1 MRESQTR
8 TSEATAGAA
17 APQRDLACLID
28 GYLTTQLLYVAA
40 RLGVADVLTFGPR
53 TGREIAEAVGADAD
67 ALTRMLRGLVLEH
80 VLAEEDDGRFALT
93 ALGEGL
99 RDGVPGSLRGA
110 VLARGEVYW
119 SAAAGLLRAATEGG
133 TAFEHVHGERFFDHL
148 AGDPDREAAFQA
160 SMAAR
165 AQREAADV
173 VAAYEFA
180 GLRDVV
186 DVGGGSGVLLE
197 TILRATPEL
206 RGVLVDRSE
215 AVERASARL
224 AAASLDARCE
234 CVVGD
239 FFDSVPPGADAYLL
253 SRVIHD
259 WDDAD
264 AQRVLTTCREAMPV
278 DARLLLV
285 EAIVPERAHD
295 GPEAVRMDIHMLMLL
310 GARERTQAQ
319 FRRLLA
325 DAGFELVRVVPTGS
339 PASLSVLEAAVA
351 AHGR

>member
-1 MRESQTR
+1 
-8 TSEATAGAA
+8 
-17 APQRDLACLID
+17 
-28 GYLTTQLLYVAA
+28 
-40 RLGVADVLTFGPR
+40 
-53 TGREIAEAVGADAD
+53 
-67 ALTRMLRGLVLEH
+67 
-80 VLAEEDDGRFALT
+80 
-93 ALGEGL
+93 
-99 RDGVPGSLRGA
+99 
-110 VLARGEVYW
+110 VYW

-133 TAFEHVHGERFFDHL
+133 TAFEHVRRERFFDHL
-148 AGDPDREAAFQA
+148 AGDPEREAAFQA
-160 SMAAR
+160 SMADR

-173 VAAYEFA
+173 VAVYEFA
-180 GLRDVV
+180 GLRDIV

-197 TILRATPEL
+197 AILRATPGL
-206 RGVLVDRSE
+206 RGVLVDRPE
-215 AVERASARL
+215 AVEKARRRL
-224 AAASLDARCE
+224 TAAGLDARSE
-234 CVVGD
+234 CRVGD

-253 SRVIHD
+253 SRVVHD

-310 GARERTQAQ
+310 GARERTEAQ

-351 AHGR
+351 AHAG

>member
-1 MRESQTR
+1 VRESQTR

-148 AGDPDREAAFQA
+148 AGDPEREAAFQA
-160 SMAAR
+160 SMADR

>member
-1 MRESQTR
+1 VRGSHTR
-8 TSEATAGAA
+8 TSEATAGAR
-17 APQRDLACLID
+17 APQRDLARLID

-40 RLGVADVLTFGPR
+40 RLGVADVLAGGPR
-53 TGREIAEAVGADAD
+53 TGREIAEAVGADPD
-67 ALTRMLRGLVLEH
+67 ALTRILRGLVLED
-80 VLAEEDDGRFALT
+80 VLAEEDDGRFVLT
-93 ALGEGL
+93 AIGEGL

-148 AGDPDREAAFQA
+148 AGGPERETAFQA
-160 SMAAR
+160 SMADR

-173 VAAYEFA
+173 VAAYDFT

-186 DVGGGSGVLLE
+186 DVGGGSGILLE
-197 TILRATPEL
+197 AILRATPGL
-206 RGVLVDRSE
+206 RGVLVDRPE
-215 AVERASARL
+215 AVEKARRRL
-224 AAASLDARCE
+224 AAAGLDARCE
-234 CVVGD
+234 CGVGD

-264 AQRVLTTCREAMPV
+264 AQRVLTTCRDAMPV

-285 EAIVPERAHD
+285 EALVPERAHD
-295 GPEAVRMDIHMLMLL
+295 GPEAVRMDIHMMMLL
-310 GARERTQAQ
+310 GARERTEAQ

-325 DAGFELVRVVPTGS
+325 DAGFELVRAVPTGS

-351 AHGR
+351 AHAR

>member
-1 MRESQTR
+1 VRESHTR
-8 TSEATAGAA
+8 TREATAGAA
-17 APQRDLACLID
+17 APQRDLARLID

-40 RLGVADVLTFGPR
+40 RLGVADVLAGGPR
-53 TGREIAEAVGADAD
+53 TGREIAEAVGADPD
-67 ALTRMLRGLVLEH
+67 ALTRILRGLVLED
-80 VLAEEDDGRFALT
+80 VLAEEDDGRFMLT
-93 ALGEGL
+93 AIGKGL

-133 TAFEHVHGERFFDHL
+133 TALEHVHGERFFDHL
-148 AGDPDREAAFQA
+148 AGDPEREAAFQA
-160 SMAAR
+160 SMADR

-197 TILRATPEL
+197 AILRATPGL
-206 RGVLVDRSE
+206 RGVLVDRPE
-215 AVERASARL
+215 AVEKARRRL
-224 AAASLDARCE
+224 TAAGLDARYE

-264 AQRVLTTCREAMPV
+264 AQRVLTNCREAMPV

-310 GARERTQAQ
+310 GARERTEAQ

-325 DAGFELVRVVPTGS
+325 DAGFELVRVVPTAS

-351 AHGR
+351 AHAR

>member
-1 MRESQTR
+1 VRESHTR
-8 TSEATAGAA
+8 TREATAGAA
-17 APQRDLACLID
+17 GPQRDLARLID

-40 RLGVADVLTFGPR
+40 RLGVADVLAGGPR
-53 TGREIAEAVGADAD
+53 TGREIAEAVGADPD
-67 ALTRMLRGLVLEH
+67 ALTRILRGLVLED
-80 VLAEEDDGRFALT
+80 VLAEEDDGRFMLT
-93 ALGEGL
+93 AIGKGL

-133 TAFEHVHGERFFDHL
+133 TALEHVHGERFFDHL
-148 AGDPDREAAFQA
+148 AGDPEREAAFQA
-160 SMAAR
+160 SMADR

-197 TILRATPEL
+197 AILRATPGL
-206 RGVLVDRSE
+206 RGVLVDRPE
-215 AVERASARL
+215 AVEKARRRL
-224 AAASLDARCE
+224 TAAGLDARYE

-264 AQRVLTTCREAMPV
+264 AQRVLTNCREAMPV

-310 GARERTQAQ
+310 GARERTEAQ

-325 DAGFELVRVVPTGS
+325 DAGFELVRVVPTAS

-351 AHGR
+351 AHAR

>member
-1 MRESQTR
+1 VRPGGET
-8 TSEATAGAA
+8 T
-17 APQRDLACLID
+17 LAQLID

-40 RLGVADVLTFGPR
+40 KLGVADVLADGPR
-53 TGREIAEAVGADAD
+53 PGREVAAAVGADPD
-67 ALTRMLRGLVLEH
+67 VLVRVLRGLVLDD
-80 VLAEEDDGRFALT
+80 VLTEDDDGRFALT

-99 RDGVPGSLRGA
+99 RDGVTGSLRGA
-110 VLARGEVYW
+110 AVARGELYW

-133 TAFEHVHGERFFDHL
+133 TAFEHVHGERFFEHL
-148 AGDPDREAAFQA
+148 AADPGRAAAFQA
-160 SMAAR
+160 SMADR

-173 VAAYEFA
+173 VAAYDFA
-180 GLRDVV
+180 GLRDLV

-197 TILRATPEL
+197 AILGATPGL
-206 RGVLVDRSE
+206 RGVLVDRPE
-215 AVERASARL
+215 AVEKASRRL
-224 AAASLDARCE
+224 AAAGLDDRSD

-239 FFDSVPPGADAYLL
+239 FFDSVPPGAGAYLL

-264 AQRVLTTCREAMPV
+264 AQRVLTTCREAMPI

-310 GARERTQAQ
+310 GARERTEAQ

-351 AHGR
+351 SPGR